1 MSAACPSGPWLAATL
16 LVGMLACAGCATPS
30 DDTRTVTV
38 LAAAS
43 LTDVMTEVEEQVEET
58 EPDLDLQLSY
68 AGSSTIV
75 QQVNEGADADVV
87 LLAGGSSLSALSPD
101 LPAGD
106 PVVFASNTLT
116 VVVPQSNPAGVT
128 GLDDLDAPGLRL
140 VLCAEQVPC
149 GAAAATMFERAG
161 IAPSVVSYEPDVR
174 ATLAKVA
181 SREADAGV
189 VYVTDVDPTAGVTA
203 IPVPDDLNVVN
214 RYPAVAL
221 GDAPAGPAFVRSL
234 RSDEVQALL
243 TRAGFGAP

>member
-1 MSAACPSGPWLAATL
+1 MSPRWATVRAAPTL
-16 LVGMLACAGCATPS
+16 LVAMLACAGCATPS
-30 DDTRTVTV
+30 GDTRTVTV

-43 LTDVMTEVEEQVEET
+43 LTDVMTEVEQQVEQT
-58 EPDLDLQLSY
+58 EPDVDLQLSY

-75 QQVNEGADADVV
+75 QQVNEGADADVI
-87 LLAGGSSLSALSPD
+87 LLAGESSLSALSPE
-101 LPAGD
+101 LSAGD

-116 VVVPQSNPAGVT
+116 VVVPRSNPAEVT
-128 GLDDLDAPGLRL
+128 GLDDLAAPGLRL

-149 GAAAATMFERAG
+149 GAAATTMFERAG

-189 VYVTDVDPTAGVTA
+189 VYVTDVDSTADVTA
-203 IPVPDDLNVVN
+203 ISVPEGMNVVN

-221 GDAPAGPAFVRSL
+221 GDDPGGPALVRSL
-234 RSDEVQALL
+234 RSDEVQGLL